1 MQSIQDSPTNLRVR
15 KRFFSLDHE
24 NFPDIDSLE
33 NDSTNAKTNSGVKS
47 QFSDEP
53 CIIEHLPETFED
65 YMLKKDQVLTQ
76 AKRVSS
82 RNLLVD
88 APVNLVK
95 WKIYYPSF
103 FKM

>member
-1 MQSIQDSPTNLRVR
+1 MQNIQDSPTNLRVR

-53 CIIEHLPETFED
+53 SIIEHFPETFED
-65 YMLKKDQVLTQ
+65 YMLKKDRVLT
-76 AKRVSS
+76 
-82 RNLLVD
+82 
-88 APVNLVK
+88 
-95 WKIYYPSF
+95 
-103 FKM
+103 